1 MPGADPERSAP
12 GVFLWGGCQNRLRLS
27 FGERCV
33 RVAGQ
38 MKMPGIVFAI
48 WSSARPGG
56 WADQDA
62 RDCVCHLERGAHERL
77 GR

>member
-12 GVFLWGGCQNRLRLS
+12 GVFLRRP

-38 MKMPGIVFAI
+38 MKMPGIVFVI

-56 WADQDA
+56 WADRAAGGCSA
-62 RDCVCHLERGAHERL
+62 RTHRKIQ
-77 GR
+77 

>member
-48 WSSARPGG
+48 WSAVHPSGWAYRDVRGCSARTHCKI
-56 WADQDA
+56 Q
-62 RDCVCHLERGAHERL
+62 
-77 GR
+77 